1 MSQGNPKPGEI
12 YRHFKNNLYQVICV
26 ATQSETKEKLVIYQA
41 LYGDFSFYARPYDM
55 FISEVDHNKYP
66 EVKYKY
72 RFSLVLQENK
82 NLSIGKK
89 EVSID
94 KREVPIDKREVSI
107 DKNEV
112 PIEKKEV
119 SIDKKG
125 VSIDKKE
132 EEQNKSYEYMIKF
145 LDENDLE
152 KKLLILDEMKS
163 FITDGMIDN
172 IAASLDIVIDDGE
185 LDQRFMELKYAIH
198 TKAKYESERI
208 SRRLR

>member
-55 FISEVDHNKYP
+55 FISEVDHNKYL

-94 KREVPIDKREVSI
+94 KKEVPIDKREVST
-107 DKNEV
+107 
-112 PIEKKEV
+112 
-119 SIDKKG
+119 
-125 VSIDKKE
+125 DKKE

>member
-208 SRRLR
+208 SNRLR

>member
-94 KREVPIDKREVSI
+94 KKEVPIDKREVST
-107 DKNEV
+107 
-112 PIEKKEV
+112 
-119 SIDKKG
+119 
-125 VSIDKKE
+125 DKKE

-208 SRRLR
+208 SNRLR

>member
-1 MSQGNPKPGEI
+1 MSQGNPKQGEI

-72 RFSLVLQENK
+72 RFSLVLQENR

>member
-94 KREVPIDKREVSI
+94 KREVPIDKREVST
-107 DKNEV
+107 
-112 PIEKKEV
+112 
-119 SIDKKG
+119 
-125 VSIDKKE
+125 DKKE

>member
-1 MSQGNPKPGEI
+1 
-12 YRHFKNNLYQVICV
+12 
-26 ATQSETKEKLVIYQA
+26 
-41 LYGDFSFYARPYDM
+41 M

-72 RFSLVLQENK
+72 RFSLVLQENR
-82 NLSIGKK
+82 NLSIEKK
-89 EVSID
+89 EVSIDKKGVSID
-94 KREVPIDKREVSI
+94 KREVPIDKREVPI
-107 DKNEV
+107 D
-112 PIEKKEV
+112 KKEV

-125 VSIDKKE
+125 VSTDKKE

-208 SRRLR
+208 SNRLR

>member
-72 RFSLVLQENK
+72 RFSLVLQENR

-94 KREVPIDKREVSI
+94 KREVPIDKREVPI
-107 DKNEV
+107 D
-112 PIEKKEV
+112 KKEV

-125 VSIDKKE
+125 VSTDKKE

>member
-89 EVSID
+89 EEIGRAHV
-94 KREVPIDKREVSI
+94 
-107 DKNEV
+107 
-112 PIEKKEV
+112 
-119 SIDKKG
+119 
-125 VSIDKKE
+125 
-132 EEQNKSYEYMIKF
+132 
-145 LDENDLE
+145 
-152 KKLLILDEMKS
+152 
-163 FITDGMIDN
+163 
-172 IAASLDIVIDDGE
+172 
-185 LDQRFMELKYAIH
+185 
-198 TKAKYESERI
+198 
-208 SRRLR
+208 